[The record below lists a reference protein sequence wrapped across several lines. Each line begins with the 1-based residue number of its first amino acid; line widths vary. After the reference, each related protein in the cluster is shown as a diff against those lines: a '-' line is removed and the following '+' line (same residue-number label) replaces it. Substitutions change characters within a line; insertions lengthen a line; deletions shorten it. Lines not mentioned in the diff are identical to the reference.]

1 MPSVRQQPRR
11 IKAKTL
17 PLGDDVD
24 VVEYVG
30 HASLAIAAGVLPVPA
45 EVRRRISAS
54 VALTASEREIVAGAA
69 AHMQHICDTVDVKA
83 LNKMLTKLPTEIRAK
98 ADRMASEFR
107 GYAMGGDVVCDG
119 CDGGV
124 KGGLACQCGRTWHA
138 ACALAS
144 LPRAYAHVVTSAAL
158 FPNDSRVIGF
168 QCAGCKYA
176 SVPVATKNENVR
188 QIMDR
193 LESLGEKLHDFAD
206 AVASHPTR
214 KSLPGSLS
222 RAVGGSRFVFAE
234 ILAEA
239 ALRAEGGSAAADI
252 VVAFAPRLF
261 LRKRYTLNE
270 CVAQVLHME
279 IPDLPAS
286 TAPSLVRAGRALS
299 TAVRESSTRYT
310 LRVLDR
316 VAGDQLCPSPPD
328 ASTVKLLFPEV
339 NPVPN
344 EENIIRRLRESFS
357 EVPRTTF
364 GDADLRRWASQHLCT
379 AGGYAGW
386 TGSILLDAFG
396 IRKNLCGQM
405 VKLWA
410 RPKSE
415 WAYGTAAR
423 VLWRHCDGWLLPK
436 PGGSGWRPIGAPQLP
451 RRVAGAAATRA
462 CLPLIRRYCEERG
475 QFGLSAEPAMLAY
488 SYAATLHVMTG
499 QEITTADRSK
509 SFQTIER
516 NAVVS
521 ALTDL
526 VAVTSITE
534 RGMAAILLDAVLAC
548 WVDTDDFGVSN
559 VDFGQVG
566 VTVEARGLPQGC
578 SISIVLQ
585 AVVLAWWAQKNG
597 AYCALAHDDLWS
609 PSQYKVPDCGE
620 VGGEYNFAKGATSSS
635 HGPLV
640 IFGRPVNHFA
650 AFAHDYWLPKFR
662 RRCAALEAVATTD
675 YAAAVE
681 AMDKLGGPYSSAVYW
696 LKTLPPSAFDDR
708 HDGRTVEDALAL
720 AEKEWLRLVAIISDS
735 AEELD
740 RMRVFGS
747 TNGLAHVPLI
757 STARHWS
764 AVGLAKG
771 FAGAVALARRLL
783 IDVSQWPRLLGL
795 GVDLNRSTTGAAL
808 QAANHIVALREIQC
822 ALDAR
827 VPEAQTAD
835 ARQINLWQAA
845 LRPPGRLPD
854 LAGLSCVALGRTVD
868 RATVVKVALR
878 RVLGLPVWQAFGIR
892 PICGAPCILCEGVRN
907 SAGGSGVGAK
917 LDGDGL
923 HVTACVAVQGRF
935 GNIARHD
942 ALAKAAAEIGRRVGM
957 DSFYHDG
964 PIFDHGAAAVEHR
977 RYRPA
982 DWYCRDESKDFPMG
996 VCHDI
1001 TIRHEGGAA
1010 LAAAESAKVRHYADF
1025 MKDARQVGFV
1035 PFAVSLGGGV
1045 GPAAFSTMQTWSTRL
1060 ATTRRG
1066 AGEPLGQP
1074 RDDVLRSFARAFA
1087 AVVVAQQF
1095 AYVDLYVRSLGNGAG
1110 PGPAKRCSP
1119 VAGRRLRRLPLT
1131 IPPQQRGRQEVA
1143 RGEILNKA
1151 MEVEHPPS
1159 SSDELDGGSGHR
1171 VAVEPMA
1178 GSACAAGGGRGRPLL
1193 SRAAEVR
1200 PAFCEMQDRAQQNNA
1215 PHSAAMVE

>member
-1 MPSVRQQPRR
+1 MTS
-11 IKAKTL
+11 
-17 PLGDDVD
+17 PLGDEVD
-24 VVEYVG
+24 VVEYAG

-45 EVRRRISAS
+45 DLRRRIGER
-54 VALTASEREIVAGAA
+54 VGLTASEREAVAKAA
-69 AHMQHICDTVDVKA
+69 VHMQHIHDAVDVTA
-83 LNKMLTKLPTEIRAK
+83 LNKMLTKLTAEVRGK
-98 ADRMASEFR
+98 ADRMVMELR
-107 GYAMGGDVVCDG
+107 GYVMGGDVKCDA

-144 LPRAYAHVVTSAAL
+144 LPRAYSSVVPCAAL
-158 FPNDSRVIGF
+158 FPSDSRVTGF

-176 SVPVATKNENVR
+176 SIPIASQNEGVR
-188 QIMDR
+188 QTMDR
-193 LESLGEKLHDFAD
+193 LESLGDKLHDFAD

-222 RAVGGSRFVFAE
+222 RSVGGARFFFAE
-234 ILAEA
+234 LLAEA
-239 ALRAEGGSAAADI
+239 VLRAERGSIAADI

-270 CVAQVLHME
+270 CITQVLHMD
-279 IPDLPAS
+279 IPDLPVG
-286 TAPSLVRAGRALS
+286 TAPVLVRAGRALS
-299 TAVRESSTRYT
+299 TAVRENSTRYT

-316 VAGDQLCPSPPD
+316 VAGDHLTPPPPD
-328 ASTVKLLFPEV
+328 INTVKLLFPDV
-339 NPVPN
+339 SAFPD
-344 EENIIRRLRESFS
+344 EEGVIRRLRDVFT
-357 EVPRTTF
+357 EVPPTSF
-364 GDADLRRWASQHLCT
+364 GEADLRRWAAQHLCT

-386 TGSILLDAFG
+386 TGSILLDVFG
-396 IRKNLCGQM
+396 IRKHLCGHM
-405 VKLWA
+405 VRLWT

-415 WAYGTAAR
+415 WTYGTAAR
-423 VLWRHCDGWLLPK
+423 VLWRHCDGWLIPK
-436 PGGSGWRPIGAPQLP
+436 PGGESSGAGWRPIGAPQIP

-475 QFGLSAEPAMLAY
+475 QFGLSAEPALLAY
-488 SYAATLHVMTG
+488 SYAATLHVMAG
-499 QEITTADRSK
+499 HEITTADRSK

-516 NAVVS
+516 KAVVS

-526 VAVTSITE
+526 VSVTSTTE

-548 WVDTDDFGVSN
+548 WVDTADFGVSN
-559 VDFGQVG
+559 VEFDQVG

-597 AYCALAHDDLWS
+597 AYCALAHDDLWC
-609 PSQYKVPDCGE
+609 PSQYKVPDCGD

-635 HGPLV
+635 PGPLV

-650 AFAHDYWLPKFR
+650 AFAHDYWLPRFR

-681 AMDKLGGPYSSAVYW
+681 AMDKMGGPHSSAVYW

-708 HDGRTVEDALAL
+708 HEGRTVEDALDL
-720 AEKEWLRLVAIISDS
+720 AEKEWLRLVAVISDS
-735 AEELD
+735 AEGLD

-747 TNGLAHVPLI
+747 TTGLAHVPLT
-757 STARHWS
+757 STARHWA

-783 IDVSQWPRLLGL
+783 LDVSQWACLLGL
-795 GVDLNRSTTGAAL
+795 DVDHNRNTTGAAS

-827 VPEAQTAD
+827 VPGAQTAD

-892 PICGAPCILCEGVRN
+892 PICGAPCTLCEGVRT

-964 PIFDHGAAAVEHR
+964 PIFDHGAAAVAHR

-1010 LAAAESAKVRHYADF
+1010 LAAAESAKVRHYAEF
-1025 MKDARQVGFV
+1025 MKDARQMGFA
-1035 PFAVSLGGGV
+1035 PFAVSLGGGI
-1045 GPAAFSTMQTWSTRL
+1045 GPAASSTLQAWSARL
-1060 ATTRRG
+1060 AATRKG
-1066 AGEPLGQP
+1066 AGEPQGQP

-1087 AVVVAQQF
+1087 AVVVAQQLAYADLF
-1095 AYVDLYVRSLGNGAG
+1095 ARSAG
-1110 PGPAKRCSP
+1110 DRSTPGPAKRCSP
-1119 VAGRRLRRLPLT
+1119 VAGSRLRRLPFLV
-1131 IPPQQRGRQEVA
+1131 PPARRGVA
-1143 RGEILNKA
+1143 DLVLEC
-1151 MEVEHPPS
+1151 PQF
-1159 SSDELDGGSGHR
+1159 SSDELGGGGDRR
-1171 VAVEPMA
+1171 VAVEPMV
-1178 GSACAAGGGRGRPLL
+1178 GSACAAGGGRGLSLL
-1193 SRAAEVR
+1193 STAAVVRAEPFGSSSSPTIRA
-1200 PAFCEMQDRAQQNNA
+1200 MQGSAQQNATPPNA
-1215 PHSAAMVE
+1215 APVG